1 MGVLIHAF
9 EKPSNPLP
17 FGSIWFSNAMPTY
30 PQTGYLADRVL
41 TASPLEL
48 IRMLYE
54 GALSAIDLAVEM
66 LRTNDI
72 MARGKAIT
80 KAVDIIHELRASL
93 RNRPQPE
100 MASSLSELYAYMT
113 TRLLEAHANKSE
125 AALLEVSRLL
135 KCLYEGWLGVMR
147 QMAESQPETGTSPEP
162 ERTSPATVSPYQ
174 DCFDRPALGR
184 SWKV

>member
-1 MGVLIHAF
+1 MYV
-9 EKPSNPLP
+9 
-17 FGSIWFSNAMPTY
+17 NAMPTH

-54 GALSAIDLAVEM
+54 GALSAVDLAIEM

-72 MARGKAIT
+72 MARGKAVT
-80 KAVDIIHELRASL
+80 KAVDIIHELGASL

-100 MASSLSELYAYMT
+100 IASGLAELYGYMT
-113 TRLLEAHANKSE
+113 TRLLEAHAKKSE
-125 AALLEVSRLL
+125 PALLEVSRLL

-147 QMAESQPETGTSPEP
+147 QMAESPPETGTSPEP
-162 ERTSPATVSPYQ
+162 ETAVPDTVSPYQ
-174 DCFDRPALGR
+174 VCLERPAPGR
-184 SWKV
+184 SWKL